1 MKKQAF
7 AKRLSSF
14 VLTFFVATLAAMA
27 QKQMEIVDFSKDPND
42 LRATKKDP
50 NGNYCAMIIVET
62 NLTDLKFSGSGGGVV
77 GTATDPNY
85 PGEVWV
91 YVSEGATMLSI
102 NHQEYTPIRYTYPMA
117 IEGRTVYR
125 AKLKAEA
132 VIGEIQNP
140 LLIIHVEPR
149 NAKLFIDNEEAEVKD
164 GSATLSI
171 NRGRHLYRVEAE
183 DYETTSGVVELADET
198 VTRTVTLKPKFGYLD
213 IFSLP
218 EEGASVFVNG
228 DSIGVTPIR
237 QHRLPVDT
245 YSIQLKKDFF
255 YTVDSL
261 ATITSGATTS
271 QTYSL
276 VSTIEPEEGR
286 RTLVLLEGAY
296 HPSQISFGAMVGIVN
311 NNGAYVRF
319 RSDFGSAS
327 GDLETDDTGVIT
339 GTSETPY
346 YTGTSK
352 KAKMSITAGY
362 LRRLAKP
369 LYMYV
374 GAGYGTRTLAWE
386 IVGGDLVKNTD
397 HSADGIA
404 AEIGAIGRFGKFAV
418 SAGYQTTGF
427 KYHEASFGLGFF
439 F

>member
-1 MKKQAF
+1 
-7 AKRLSSF
+7 
-14 VLTFFVATLAAMA
+14 
-27 QKQMEIVDFSKDPND
+27 
-42 LRATKKDP
+42 
-50 NGNYCAMIIVET
+50 
-62 NLTDLKFSGSGGGVV
+62 
-77 GTATDPNY
+77 
-85 PGEVWV
+85 
-91 YVSEGATMLSI
+91 
-102 NHQEYTPIRYTYPMA
+102 
-117 IEGRTVYR
+117 
-125 AKLKAEA
+125 
-132 VIGEIQNP
+132 
-140 LLIIHVEPR
+140 
-149 NAKLFIDNEEAEVKD
+149 
-164 GSATLSI
+164 
-171 NRGRHLYRVEAE
+171 
-183 DYETTSGVVELADET
+183 
-198 VTRTVTLKPKFGYLD
+198 
-213 IFSLP
+213 
-218 EEGASVFVNG
+218 
-228 DSIGVTPIR
+228 
-237 QHRLPVDT
+237 
-245 YSIQLKKDFF
+245 
-255 YTVDSL
+255 
-261 ATITSGATTS
+261 
-271 QTYSL
+271 
-276 VSTIEPEEGR
+276 
-286 RTLVLLEGAY
+286 
-296 HPSQISFGAMVGIVN
+296 MVGIVN

>member
-7 AKRLSSF
+7 AKRLSAL

-27 QKQMEIVDFSKDPND
+27 QKQMEIVDFAKDPND

-77 GTATDPNY
+77 GTETDPNY

-102 NHQEYTPIRYTYPMA
+102 NHQEYTPIRYTYPIA

-125 AKLKAEA
+125 AKLKAETER
-132 VIGEIQNP
+132 GEIQNP

-171 NRGRHLYRVEAE
+171 SKGRHIFRAEAD
-183 DYETTSGVVELADET
+183 DYEIASGVVELADET

-213 IFSLP
+213 VFSLP

-245 YSIQLKKDFF
+245 YDIQLKKDFF
-255 YTVDSL
+255 FTVDSL

-271 QTYSL
+271 QTYTL
-276 VSTIEPEEGR
+276 VSTIAPDEGR
-286 RTLVLLEGAY
+286 RTLVLLEGAF
-296 HPSQISFGAMVGIVN
+296 HPSQTSFGAMVGIVN
-311 NNGAYVRF
+311 KNGAYVRF

-327 GDLETDDTGVIT
+327 ADLECDDTGVIA

-346 YTGTSK
+346 YTGATK
-352 KAKMSITAGY
+352 KAKMAITAGY